1 MINHLPRL
9 PKAIDPNGYLTH
21 FVYGAFLFLPIFGTG
36 LLFVRSVFVASGLAL
51 FAVIG
56 AAIFKEA
63 EDKRSGR
70 GVLDV
75 WDLITT
81 IGGGLLSFLTVYL
94 LIIR

>member
-36 LLFVRSVFVASGLAL
+36 LLFVRSVFLASWGAL
-51 FAVIG
+51 GFVIFI
-56 AAIFKEA
+56 AIAKEA

-70 GVLDV
+70 GVVDV

-94 LIIR
+94 LSIR